1 MFRFSSLEV
10 EVVGGD
16 RDSIHFT
23 FSPEQIIR
31 MVIIDDNNLCHHI
44 YENDD
49 DDD

>member
-31 MVIIDDNNLCHHI
+31 MAIIDNNNHCH
-44 YENDD
+44 DD
-49 DDD
+49 YD

>member
-1 MFRFSSLEV
+1 M
-10 EVVGGD
+10 VGGD

-31 MVIIDDNNLCHHI
+31 MAIIDNNNHCHHF

-49 DDD
+49 DDDDEDD